1 MKNVFII
8 GDSFCT
14 KRSDKIQDLIF
25 WVDELKLNLLEFNI
39 MCDGEPSR
47 DSQTIIDNW
56 VKIIPLIDNDD
67 FLIICLP
74 NFGRTRLPLSEKNYR
89 NFKNNDELIYL
100 NRFVGTASFSNEY
113 DSLEV
118 WENNLE
124 WHEFKKLLETQ
135 EMINNTNAS
144 IRNSV
149 EVIESLIKITKG
161 KKYIFSW
168 DNMDIKSNYIED
180 KDDIN
185 NKLNMWE
192 TYGDVYNETNG
203 LKGFNGD
210 FHWSDKMN
218 YQFSKYII
226 NLINNG

>member
-1 MKNVFII
+1 VSYNSSESAASISEVFVA
-8 GDSFCT
+8 
-14 KRSDKIQDLIF
+14 SD
-25 WVDELKLNLLEFNI
+25 
-39 MCDGEPSR
+39 G
-47 DSQTIIDNW
+47 T
-56 VKIIPLIDNDD
+56 
-67 FLIICLP
+67 
-74 NFGRTRLPLSEKNYR
+74 
-89 NFKNNDELIYL
+89 
-100 NRFVGTASFSNEY
+100 TASVASNFVSSKNSAQLSFSVNCSGGTVTLSAASTSGSNTTVNAYRTQLGRPPAASGFKVIDSWSASSYRMAKYIIAIKGTDINEY